1 MKSPRLIPPHLLGR
15 VACRALALVVLVAAC
30 SSRVALP
37 EPTRPLTP
45 SPDAPFR
52 AAPPPVEATRVL
64 PPDVRTAE
72 LANGMRILVVER
84 PALPLVT
91 LVWASHAAHDGD
103 APHEA
108 GLAALTAYAL
118 TQGTRLSDGRELAY
132 LHVNGE
138 APLIAVD
145 RDGSVV
151 SIHTPAAD
159 VAVGV
164 DTLAAVV
171 RRPLFTPAGIQAARA
186 DQLEAM
192 GLRSLA
198 IGYRLRDAAFLGL
211 FGEQHPPVTPFGSHA
226 NVVKLTPAAV
236 SSFHAAHYAPE
247 SSALVAVG
255 ALTLAQA
262 VALANAHFGDWPRSA
277 APPAPPALAP
287 PRPREPSRPI
297 QGLMGGGSRAH
308 FVLALPCPSAGDP
321 RESDLDLLAM
331 VFANLPLSRT
341 TRLLRHEEGI
351 SYSISAR
358 CETSRNLGTFWV
370 EFAVEPERGGDA
382 LAIVMNEIKRLRE
395 EDVPAAELELA
406 KLQLLGQIGGYL
418 STNAGIARMLAM
430 TFMHG
435 EPPDILTRQIER
447 IQVATS
453 AELRASAQYFWNRHL
468 GIATYGARDL
478 IEAGLARFGNA
489 EWSSVHD

>member
-1 MKSPRLIPPHLLGR
+1 MR
-15 VACRALALVVLVAAC
+15 RALALLALLAAC
-30 SSRVALP
+30 SNRVALP

-52 AAPPPVEATRVL
+52 ATPPAIEATRVL
-64 PPDVRTAE
+64 PPEVGTAE

-103 APHEA
+103 APNEA

-138 APLIAVD
+138 PPMIGVD
-145 RDGSVV
+145 RDGTVV

-164 DTLAAVV
+164 DTLAAIV
-171 RRPLFTPAGIQAARA
+171 RRPLFAPAGIQAARA
-186 DQLEAM
+186 DQLEGLAM
-192 GLRSLA
+192 RSLG
-198 IGYRLRDAAFLGL
+198 IGFQLRDAALFAL

-226 NVVKLTPAAV
+226 NIVKLTPAAV

-262 VALANAHFGDWPRSA
+262 VTLANAHFGDWPRSA
-277 APPAPPALAP
+277 APPAPPAAAP
-287 PRPREPSRPI
+287 PRPVERARPI

-308 FVLALPCPSAGDP
+308 FAVALPCPSAGDP

-382 LAIVMNEIKRLRE
+382 LAAVLNEIERLRE
-395 EDVPAAELELA
+395 EDVPAEELELA
-406 KLQLLGQIGGYL
+406 KIQLLGQIGGYL
-418 STNAGIARMLAM
+418 STNTGIARMLAM

-435 EPPDILTRQIER
+435 ELPDIVTRQIQR
-447 IQVATS
+447 IQAVKS
-453 AELRASAQYFWNRHL
+453 AELRASAKYFWNRHL
-468 GIATYGARDL
+468 GVATYGPREL
-478 IEAGLARFGNA
+478 IEAGLSRFGNA